1 MNLYI
6 KIVVAGMTL
15 NLNLK
20 NVNKSFL
27 LPLPSYKFHNIGV
40 GFSKKPKY
48 MIFFCI

>member
-6 KIVVAGMTL
+6 KIVVAGMIL

-27 LPLPSYKFHNIGV
+27 LSSYKFHNIGA